1 MKRALFLLG
10 LLSTTASAT
19 DVGVR
24 ELPCP
29 FGEGTVEVYAKLS
42 SNRLG
47 GWDSDLA
54 NYSVGGQWRTY
65 AISTCASNLF
75 SFPSEAGPSQNLKNQ
90 ATQQKLVQL
99 LDRARIEFG
108 DKPTVWD
115 RYEIAMRILSLDA
128 EPEPHRMAKLALN
141 AAWTARD
148 QAVDVYKGL
157 EGPEMAWSLLESGN
171 EELKKTTLDP
181 ATRKIVL
188 FNLARV
194 AHRGGFIQ
202 PRDAYLTAFERLTPL
217 TEPEEKVLLRFR
229 NIVNEVEPALLAKA
243 ALYLDA
249 QITAS
254 SDSQNK
260 SWARYVRGDIARR
273 SGDTEKAKTHFR
285 AVLASEKTDPQVR
298 QLADWFLKQ
307 GL

>member
-1 MKRALFLLG
+1 MKRSLFLFWII
-10 LLSTTASAT
+10 SNTATAT
-19 DVGVR
+19 DVGVH

-29 FGEGTVEVYAKLS
+29 FGEGTVQVYTKLS

-54 NYSVGGQWRTY
+54 NYSVGGQWRSY

-75 SFPSEAGPSQNLKNQ
+75 SFPSEAGPGENLKNQ
-90 ATQQKLVQL
+90 ATQQKLVEL
-99 LDRARIEFG
+99 LDKARVEFG
-108 DKPTVWD
+108 SNPTVWD

-128 EPEPHRMAKLALN
+128 QPEHSRMAKLALN

-148 QAVDVYKGL
+148 QAVDVYNGL
-157 EGPEMAWSLLESGN
+157 EGPEMAWALIKSGN

-181 ATRKIVL
+181 TTRKIVL

-194 AHRGGFIQ
+194 AHRGGFMQ
-202 PRDAYLTAFERLTPL
+202 PRDTYLTAFEALTPM
-217 TEPEEKVLLRFR
+217 TEAEGKALLRFR
-229 NIVNEVEPALLAKA
+229 NIVNDVEPALLAKA
-243 ALYLDA
+243 ALHLDA
-249 QITAS
+249 QITSS

-260 SWARYVRGDIARR
+260 SWAQYVRGDIARR

-285 AVLASEKTDPQVR
+285 AVLASEKADPQIR
-298 QLADWFLKQ
+298 QLANWFLKR